1 MRLFSTEQVSK
12 YHPDKVADQ
21 VSDAILDAC
30 LAEDPN
36 SHVAIETLV
45 KADEIVLAGEITTAA
60 SVDYEAIAR
69 GVYKDLGYE
78 AKHVKQ
84 IVTTQSPEIA
94 RGVGG
99 GKQQGAGDQGM
110 MSGFACTDTGRMLP
124 FGFWLANHIIMI
136 LDGFKEDLPK
146 CPLLGDAKC
155 QVTVDLDAPADM
167 RSVRKI
173 LVSACH
179 RADLCDGDP
188 KKAVEFVRGYIRDMI
203 IGACGIAERTE
214 IQIIVNP
221 AGPWTLGGPAADCGL
236 TGRKIV
242 CDQYGGYAPVGGGAF
257 SGKDPSKVDRSGA
270 YMARR
275 IACDL
280 LRADSSLGAVDVQLA
295 YAIGVAEPVSV
306 NVRTRRRKFDK
317 ELAEM
322 VAASYD
328 LTPSGII
335 KHLDLLHRK
344 YREIAG
350 GCHYFKGDWING

>member
-45 KADEIVLAGEITTAA
+45 KADEIVLAGEITTSA

-124 FGFWLANHIIMI
+124 FGFWLANHIIELVSESESI
-136 LDGFKEDLPK
+136 GPR
-146 CPLLGDAKC
+146 PLLGDAKC

-167 RSVRKI
+167 TSVRKI

-179 RADLCDGDP
+179 RADLGGGDP
-188 KKAVEFVRGYIRDMI
+188 EKAVEFVRDYIK
-203 IGACGIAERTE
+203 GLLLNVCGFKESDTL
-214 IQIIVNP
+214 QIIVNP

-280 LRADSSLGAVDVQLA
+280 LRADNSLGAVDVQLA

-306 NVRTRRRKFDK
+306 NVRTRRGKFDK